1 MNLPGHSSL
10 PAGSPAQ
17 ARTASDPVARAV
29 FSARPHPLTPAPAK
43 RTPILIFG
51 VPRSGT
57 TLLRTLLNGHPH
69 IACGPEAPWLGN
81 HTPHN
86 VMALYDSLTAGE
98 FAFSP
103 NFRVPPE
110 RVLARVRELVDGL
123 FTDFADRQGKTR
135 WAHKTPD
142 DCLFAPFFT
151 RLFPDARFLHLVR
164 HPLDVA
170 ASTTHLPPHRR
181 GVSPWHEQNLV
192 LEPGCAVP
200 NTPFNAVLR
209 WRRWNDRLSAE
220 LAGFACH
227 RLVYGDLVRRP
238 REVMAAVC
246 AFLEEPFS
254 PAMLQY
260 SSANPILPRWEWGS
274 ADVRQADGITTS
286 RLGRWK
292 SEFTADEIRLLFS
305 LSGPFG
311 DPSNP
316 AAFAPAAELTDGAQ
330 NADPAAAGLMEG
342 LNGFART
349 FGLHEARGPAETGA
363 AAWLWFGGLSSLD
376 WPRTRILHWGAGLS
390 PWPWLLAALGA
401 RVTLVDSDPQ
411 WIPAWQSL
419 RDRLRAAVDWQIA
432 PAETLPLPDAGFDA
446 ATCFSLAERGSDP
459 GRAVAELLRVLKP
472 GAPLFAATA
481 IGETGDRPAAAD
493 PRRRALP
500 PAAFGQALAQPS
512 AAAGGLRP
520 PWNTAGGI
528 AGPPHPMAGAAVLIK
543 RR

>member
-1 MNLPGHSSL
+1 M
-10 PAGSPAQ
+10 
-17 ARTASDPVARAV
+17 
-29 FSARPHPLTPAPAK
+29 FSARPHPLAPAPAK
-43 RTPILIFG
+43 RPPILIFG

-69 IACGPEAPWLGN
+69 IASGPEAPWLGN

-86 VMALYDSLTAGE
+86 VMALYDSLTTGE
-98 FAFSP
+98 FAFAP

-110 RVLARVRELVDGL
+110 RVLARLRELVDGL
-123 FTDFADRQGKTR
+123 FTDFAVQQGKTR

-151 RLFPDARFLHLVR
+151 QLFPGARFLHIVR

-209 WRRWNDRLSAE
+209 WRRWNDRLSRE

-227 RLVYGDLVRRP
+227 RLVYGDLVRHP

-260 SSANPILPRWEWGS
+260 SSSNPILPQWEWGS
-274 ADVRQADGITTS
+274 ADVRQADGITS
-286 RLGRWK
+286 SHVGRWK
-292 SEFTADEIRLLFS
+292 TEFTADEIRLLFS

-311 DPSNP
+311 DGAAPVAKLAPAARLTAGTEKAGPLVAGLVAGLNDFAKAFGLPAVSNP
-316 AAFAPAAELTDGAQ
+316 A
-330 NADPAAAGLMEG
+330 
-342 LNGFART
+342 
-349 FGLHEARGPAETGA
+349 ETA
-363 AAWLWFGGLSSLD
+363 AAWLWFAGLCLTD
-376 WPRTRILHWGAGLS
+376 WPRTKLVHWGAGLS

-411 WIPAWQSL
+411 WIPVWQSL
-419 RDRLRAAVDWQIA
+419 RDRLRVTVDWQVT
-432 PAETLPLPDAGFDA
+432 PADALPLPDADFDA
-446 ATCFSLAERGSDP
+446 ATCFSLAGRGPDAN
-459 GRAVAELLRVLKP
+459 RAVAELLRVLKP
-472 GAPLFAATA
+472 GAPLFAAAA
-481 IGETGDRPAAAD
+481 IGETTGAD
-493 PRRRALP
+493 SHAGALT
-500 PAAFGQALAQPS
+500 PAAFARALTRQPAAEDLLPS
-512 AAAGGLRP
+512 WNAAGG
-520 PWNTAGGI
+520 A
-528 AGPPHPMAGAAVLIK
+528 AGPSQPAAGAAVLIK